1 MSYKVDKSRHKIEAM
16 FNSIAGKYDFLNHL
30 LTLNMDKSWRKQIV
44 GNILRLNLRHNHILD
59 AASGTGDLTVELLKL
74 NPDSIMSVDFSEKML
89 DIQREKISDPRVK
102 IKHGDVT
109 KMPFDDNEFDLIT
122 IGFGVR
128 NFRDLEAAMIEI
140 KRVLKPGG
148 NLIII
153 ENFNKRGFIAQ
164 TADKLYCGFLLPIVG
179 NMISKSE
186 AYEYLFKSIKDF
198 YTVEEF
204 IDFCQKLGFSLIKK
218 ENNLIGVV
226 NTVYLRHL

>member
-30 LTLNMDKSWRKQIV
+30 LTLNMDKRWRKQIAA
-44 GNILRLNLRHNHILD
+44 NILKLNLPHNKILD

-74 NPDSIMSVDFSEKML
+74 NPESIISLDFSEKML
-89 DIQREKISDPRVK
+89 DIQRKKISDHRVK
-102 IKHGDVT
+102 IFHGDVT

-128 NFRDLEAAMIEI
+128 NFRDLDAALVEI

-153 ENFNKRGFIAQ
+153 ENFNKRGVIA
-164 TADKLYCGFLLPIVG
+164 TVADRVYCGFLLPIVG
-179 NMISKSE
+179 NVISKSE

-198 YTVEEF
+198 YTVDEF
-204 IDFCQKLGFSLIKK
+204 IDLCRKTGFSVLKK
-218 ENNLIGVV
+218 QNNLIGVV
-226 NTVYLRHL
+226 NTVYFSTV

>member
-30 LTLNMDKSWRKQIV
+30 LTLNMDKRWRKQIAA
-44 GNILRLNLRHNHILD
+44 NILKLNLPHNKILD

-74 NPDSIMSVDFSEKML
+74 NPESIISLDFSEKML
-89 DIQREKISDPRVK
+89 DIQRKKISDHRVK
-102 IKHGDVT
+102 IFHGDVT

-128 NFRDLEAAMIEI
+128 NFRDLDAALVEI

-153 ENFNKRGFIAQ
+153 ENFNKRGVIA
-164 TADKLYCGFLLPIVG
+164 TVADRVYCGFLLPIVG
-179 NMISKSE
+179 NVISKSE

-198 YTVEEF
+198 YTVDEF
-204 IDFCQKLGFSLIKK
+204 IDLCRKTGFSVIKK
-218 ENNLIGVV
+218 KNNLIGVV
-226 NTVYLRHL
+226 NTVYFSRA